1 MAHKNHT
8 AHEVKKKL
16 IGYITGAFALVGA
29 LAWND
34 AIKALIETLYDADR
48 NTIMAKFI
56 YAIVI
61 SILVILIGVYLSQMT
76 VEKEDT

>member
-1 MAHKNHT
+1 MAQKNHT

-16 IGYITGAFALVGA
+16 VGYVTGAFALVGA

-34 AIKALIETLYDADR
+34 AIKALIETLYEADR
-48 NTIMAKFI
+48 NTITAKFI

-61 SILVILIGVYLSQMT
+61 SVVVILIGVYLSRLAT
-76 VEKEDT
+76 DKDVK